1 MKEVIKNYVENL
13 DKYSL
18 FNLSE
23 VPGLSPEDAV
33 AEMVGLAKLKASKR
47 LLITR
52 KGNLFKVTGKNPK
65 WVSTYNF
72 AVDYGSKI
80 NSSIQTLYGKLN
92 ALLSHLPGGACITVD
107 AVTKITGLEDNR
119 DLVQKELNRIVKK
132 ELFEKVDHLLDGSVI
147 YQKIDK
153 RGYKLKK
160 GVYEFIEFL
169 KNSGTYEAFEKNFKI
184 QRLATESRDIQKTL
198 IDRRTSPEML
208 LCTAFW
214 WCNTPEGN
222 DYWTKV
228 DTQYREH
235 LFSIH
240 KEKLSSSQI
249 LEAFKKAIPEGY
261 EAVTYSQVLDNLI
274 HEHFTIDD

>member
-1 MKEVIKNYVENL
+1 MEEVIKNYIEKL

-18 FNLSE
+18 FNLTE
-23 VPGLSPEDAV
+23 IPGLKPEKAV
-33 AEMVGLAKLKASKR
+33 SEMVELAKLKASKK

-52 KGNLFKVTGKNPK
+52 KGNLYKVSGKNPK

-72 AVDYGSKI
+72 AIDYGSKFSGTI
-80 NSSIQTLYGKLN
+80 KTLYGKLN

-107 AVTKITGLEDNR
+107 AVMEITGLKDSR
-119 DLVQKELNRIVKK
+119 DLIQKELNRIVKK
-132 ELFEKVDHLLDGSVI
+132 EIFEKVDHLIDGSVI

-169 KNSGTYEAFEKNFKI
+169 RNSGTYEAFEKNFKI
-184 QRLATESRDIQKTL
+184 QRLATESKDIQKTL

-214 WCNTPEGN
+214 WNETPEGN
-222 DYWTKV
+222 DYWSKV

-240 KEKLSSSQI
+240 KDKFSSSQI
-249 LEAFKKAIPEGY
+249 LEAFKKAIPEEWY
-261 EAVTYSQVLDNLI
+261 KVTYSQVLDNLI
-274 HEHFTIDD
+274 HEYQTID